1 MDYELEKIQKLL
13 DAAEADIHSA
23 RMLLRAAL
31 GQKELK
37 PIDPV
42 KKAKHLDVAD
52 EGKVVEGTYMGEY
65 MHGADGKEYPV
76 PANYASKSKLVEGDI
91 LKLTIAEN
99 GSFIFKQIKPAER
112 RKSLGTL
119 VYGDGILYV
128 NSEGKAFKVLQ
139 ASVTYYKGE
148 PGDQVTIIIPK
159 EHDSSWAAIDNIV
172 KKGALASPSADEVPN
187 NQPSVNTEVKT
198 DSVVSVEPVEPIE
211 PVEPNTSETV
221 PVLEANAKPEPESNL
236 ADTDQTVD
244 SSQSNND
251 SPTIVYPEQKVTRQ
265 NKDEHII
272 SGLKTSI
279 NDIKPNKNQATTD
292 GDGVKELE
300 I

>member
-13 DAAEADIHSA
+13 DAAEADVHSA

-42 KKAKHLDVAD
+42 KKAKHLDVTD

-172 KKGALASPSADEVPN
+172 KKGALANPNADELPS
-187 NQPSVNTEVKT
+187 NQTPVSTEVKT
-198 DSVVSVEPVEPIE
+198 EPVEPSS
-211 PVEPNTSETV
+211 SETV
-221 PVLEANAKPEPESNL
+221 PTIESKPEPES
-236 ADTDQTVD
+236 D
-244 SSQSNND
+244 SKETEQAIVPNQSNDD
-251 SPTIVYPEQKVTRQ
+251 SPTIVYPEQTATNQ
-265 NKDEHII
+265 NKDENII

-279 NDIKPNKNQATTD
+279 NDIKPNTAQTATND
-292 GDGVKELE
+292 DGVKELE

>member
-23 RMLLRAAL
+23 RMLLRSAL

-42 KKAKHLDVAD
+42 KKAKHLDVVD

-172 KKGALASPSADEVPN
+172 KKGALAKPTTEEPPKS
-187 NQPSVNTEVKT
+187 QPSTKNEVVETDTETDKKENIPAESPDTEQKVTDQEPPSKT
-198 DSVVSVEPVEPIE
+198 DAED
-211 PVEPNTSETV
+211 
-221 PVLEANAKPEPESNL
+221 SN
-236 ADTDQTVD
+236 
-244 SSQSNND
+244 
-251 SPTIVYPEQKVTRQ
+251 SPTIVYPDSSAPTES
-265 NKDEHII
+265 KDESII

-279 NDIKPNKNQATTD
+279 DDIKPANNQAPNNE
-292 GDGVKELE
+292 DGVKELE